1 MTTRVEP
8 VPTPP
13 RTRRALL
20 AGALGGLAAWAASA
34 AARADQT
41 AAAAGDPI
49 RMGQI
54 NSPGG
59 KTTTLQM
66 AGGSGAAMRVVQ
78 GGGGSAVRAEST
90 SGRAVQAR
98 AGSDGTGVWAYSPD
112 HYGVYAQ
119 TDSGVAVRAEAWGAG
134 GTAVTGGS
142 VNGRGIFGWS
152 ETGYAGDFTGKVRFS
167 MSLDIVPAGTPLAL
181 DNGARLFVRN
191 PAGKLELCIR
201 FPGSDPIVLATQ
213 P

>member
-20 AGALGGLAAWAASA
+20 AGALGGLAAWAAAA
-34 AARADQT
+34 AARADPT

-59 KTTTLQM
+59 RTTTLQM

-142 VNGRGIFGWS
+142 DLGSGVSFASAAVEEGPLIRRARGAAPSRRPHLPERTHRTQVGGVS
-152 ETGYAGDFTGKVRFS
+152 GQDRGVASAPRFRR
-167 MSLDIVPAGTPLAL
+167 IQGGV
-181 DNGARLFVRN
+181 
-191 PAGKLELCIR
+191 C
-201 FPGSDPIVLATQ
+201 
-213 P
+213 